1 VTRRRR
7 LGRGGLVL
15 ALGVVAVAGGA
26 GASTTLD
33 FVSFDGIDY
42 IRWAEEPGRA
52 LSASDLGVEF
62 ATVGCSIGEDV
73 RGCPYGIDAGAAFM
87 PAGTRLYAVRGYA
100 TEFRLAAVWQGRT
113 FLYQAW
119 RNPRARVGG
128 DLFDI
133 AGKVRAIDVQ
143 RGEPTPVVGSRPVTI
158 RAPEDVDAL
167 VDLIVH
173 APMRRPVAHPVGEM
187 RYWLTL
193 WLHDGTSLGRPYF
206 VETSE
211 LLGGVVVPGG
221 FRAILDRYLSE

>member
-1 VTRRRR
+1 MTRRRG
-7 LGRGGLVL
+7 LGPSALALV
-15 ALGVVAVAGGA
+15 LGVVAVAGGA

-33 FVSFDGIDY
+33 FVSFEGIDY
-42 IRWAEEPGRA
+42 IRWAEEPGPT
-52 LSASDLGVEF
+52 LSAGDLGVEF
-62 ATVGCSIGEDV
+62 ATIRCSIGEDV
-73 RGCPYGIDAGAAFM
+73 RGCPYGVDAGAAFM

-100 TEFRLAAVWQGRT
+100 TEFRLAAVWQGRV

-119 RNPRARVGG
+119 RNPRARFGG

-143 RGEPTPVVGSRPVTI
+143 RGEPTPAASGRPVTI
-158 RAPEDVDAL
+158 RLREDVDAL

-173 APMRRPVAHPVGEM
+173 APMRRPVAHPVGEA

-193 WLHDGTSLGRPYF
+193 WLQDGTSLGRPYF

-211 LLGGVVVPGG
+211 LLGGVVMPAG

>member
-7 LGRGGLVL
+7 LGPSALAL

-52 LSASDLGVEF
+52 LSASDLGMEF
-62 ATVGCSIGEDV
+62 ATVGCSIGEDI
-73 RGCPYGIDAGAAFM
+73 RGCPYGVDAGAAFM

-100 TEFRLAAVWQGRT
+100 TEFRLAAIWQGRI

-133 AGKVRAIDVQ
+133 AGKVRVIDVQ
-143 RGEPTPVVGSRPVTI
+143 RGEPTPAVGSRPVTI

-173 APMRRPVAHPVGEM
+173 APMRRPVAHPVGET

-193 WLHDGTSLGRPYF
+193 WLHDGSSLGRPYF

-211 LLGGVVVPGG
+211 LLGGVVMPAG

>member
-1 VTRRRR
+1 MRRRSG
-7 LGRGGLVL
+7 LGPSALTL
-15 ALGVVAVAGGA
+15 ALGLVALAGGA
-26 GASTTLD
+26 GASTPLD

-62 ATVGCSIGEDV
+62 ATIGCSISEDV

-100 TEFRLAAVWQGRT
+100 TEFRLGAVWRGRV

-143 RGEPTPVVGSRPVTI
+143 RGEPTPADGSRPVTI
-158 RAPEDVDAL
+158 RAPQDVDAL

-173 APMRRPVAHPVGEM
+173 APMRRPLAHAVGEP

-193 WLHDGTSLGRPYF
+193 WLQDGTSLGRPYF

-211 LLGGVVVPGG
+211 LLGGVVMPAE